1 VAARSV
7 AGICASRV
15 LAGVAG
21 GLGVGGR
28 APIVARTPN
37 PIALRHARAVAAQ
50 NVPVLLYHHVRV
62 PPPGSGPAEAA
73 LTVLPDAFAE
83 QIALLRTAGWTA
95 VSLAEVM
102 AARSGGP
109 LPAHPVVITFDDGY
123 VDYATEAVPVL
134 RAAGYT
140 STVYVISGM
149 VGAPD
154 HMDVGLLQSVA
165 HRGAVIG
172 AHTVHHVNMA
182 AASPDVA
189 AREASE
195 SRAALQ
201 QWTGQSVS
209 DFAYPF
215 GASNRAAESA
225 VAGAGFRDAVIAG
238 GGAVTPASD
247 PYALPR
253 LHVGGASLGAFAASL
268 GIGVPPASD
277 TAWWSRLR
285 VVTERLRSGGEVALA
300 PSSAGGGYGAVR
312 WDGHIDAFGG
322 FPAAGS
328 PEATV
333 LNQPVVGLAATPG
346 AGYWEVASDGGVFGY
361 GDAGFYGSAGAIRL
375 NRPVVGMA
383 ATPSGH
389 GYWLVAS
396 DGGIFTYGDAG
407 FFGSTGAMRL
417 NRPVVGM
424 AATPSG
430 RGYWLVASDGGIFSF
445 GDAGFLGST
454 GAMRLN
460 RPVVGMARTSS
471 GRGYW
476 LVASDGGIFS
486 FGEAA
491 FHGSAGALP
500 LVRPVV
506 GMAATPGGGGYWL
519 AASDGGIFTY
529 GDAPFLG
536 SAAG

>member
-1 VAARSV
+1 M
-7 AGICASRV
+7 
-15 LAGVAG
+15 
-21 GLGVGGR
+21 LGVGGR
-28 APIVARTPN
+28 APAAAALTSH
-37 PIALRHARAVAAQ
+37 PITLDHARPVAARP
-50 NVPVLLYHHVRV
+50 VPVLLYHHVRV
-62 PPPGSGPAEAA
+62 PPRGSGPGEAA
-73 LTVLPDAFAE
+73 LTVLPADFAE
-83 QIALLRTAGWTA
+83 QIALLRSAGYTA

-123 VDYATEAVPVL
+123 VDYATEALPVL

-154 HMDVGLLQSVA
+154 HMDVGLLQTVA

-182 AASPDVA
+182 TASPGVQA
-189 AREASE
+189 SEASE
-195 SRAALQ
+195 SRRALQ

-215 GASNRAAESA
+215 GASSRAAEIA
-225 VAGAGFRDAVIAG
+225 VANAGFRDAVLAG
-238 GGAVTPASD
+238 GGVTTPSSD

-253 LHVGGASLGAFAASL
+253 VHAAGSLAPFAASL
-268 GIGVPPASD
+268 GIGLPPASD
-277 TAWWSRLR
+277 AAWWSRLH
-285 VVTERLRSGGEVALA
+285 VVTQRLQSGGEVAMT
-300 PSSAGGGYGAVR
+300 PSSGGGGYGAVR
-312 WDGHIDAFGG
+312 WDGHVDAFGS
-322 FPAAGS
+322 FPSAGS
-328 PEATV
+328 PEGTV
-333 LNQPVVGLAATPG
+333 LNQTVVGLAATPG
-346 AGYWEVASDGGVFGY
+346 AGYWEVASDGGIFTF
-361 GDAGFYGSAGAIRL
+361 GDAPFLGSAGAIRL

-383 ATPSGH
+383 GTPSGH

-396 DGGIFTYGDAG
+396 DGGIFTYGDAPFLGSTGAMRLNRPVVGMAPTPSGHGYWLVASDGGIFTFGDAG

-424 AATPSG
+424 APTPSG
-430 RGYWLVASDGGIFSF
+430 HGYWLVASDGGIFSF
-445 GDAGFLGST
+445 GD
-454 GAMRLN
+454 
-460 RPVVGMARTSS
+460 
-471 GRGYW
+471 
-476 LVASDGGIFS
+476 
-486 FGEAA
+486 AA

-506 GMAATPGGGGYWL
+506 GMAATHDGGGYWL
-519 AASDGGIFTY
+519 AASDGGVFTY
-529 GDAPFLG
+529 GNAPFMG

>member
-1 VAARSV
+1 V
-7 AGICASRV
+7 AGICAGLV
-15 LAGVAG
+15 LAGVIG
-21 GLGVGGR
+21 GIGGVERR
-28 APIVARTPN
+28 APVAARAPQS
-37 PIALRHARAVAAQ
+37 IALQHARSVAAQ
-50 NVPVLLYHHVRV
+50 PVPVLLYHHVRV
-62 PPPGSGPAEAA
+62 PPRGSGPAEAS
-73 LTVLPDAFAE
+73 LTVLPSDFAE
-83 QIALLRTAGWTA
+83 QMALLRTSGFSA

-102 AARSGGP
+102 AARNGGA

-123 VDYATEAVPVL
+123 VDYATEALPVM

-182 AASPDVA
+182 AASPGVQA
-189 AREASE
+189 SEASE
-195 SRAALQ
+195 SRRSLQ

-215 GASNRAAESA
+215 GASSGAAETA

-238 GGAVTPASD
+238 GGVTTPSSD
-247 PYALPR
+247 AFALPR
-253 LHVGGASLGAFAASL
+253 VHAAGSLGPFAASL
-268 GIGVPPASD
+268 GIGLPPASD
-277 TAWWSRLR
+277 GAWWSRLHA
-285 VVTERLRSGGEVALA
+285 VTGHLLSGGGVGMA
-300 PSSAGGGYGAVR
+300 PSPAGGGYGAVR
-312 WDGHIDAFGG
+312 WDGHVDAFGG

-328 PEATV
+328 PEGLL
-333 LNQPVVGLAATPG
+333 LNRPVVGLAATPG
-346 AGYWEVASDGGVFGY
+346 AGYWEVASDGGIFGY
-361 GDAGFYGSAGAIRL
+361 GDAAFLGSAGAIRLNKPVVGMAATRSGQGYWLVAADGGIFTYGDAGFLGSTGALRL

-396 DGGIFTYGDAG
+396 DGGIFTFGDAG

-417 NRPVVGM
+417 NQPVAGM

-430 RGYWLVASDGGIFSF
+430 LGYWLVASDGGIFSF
-445 GDAGFLGST
+445 GD
-454 GAMRLN
+454 
-460 RPVVGMARTSS
+460 
-471 GRGYW
+471 
-476 LVASDGGIFS
+476 
-486 FGEAA
+486 AA

-506 GMAATPGGGGYWL
+506 GMAATHDGGGYWL
-519 AASDGGIFTY
+519 TASDGGIFTY
-529 GDAPFLG
+529 GNAPFLG